1 MKELLAKKKSF
12 VIPILFLSV
21 VLISFE
27 AHAVADS
34 SIKNY
39 NGTLLVGVVGD
50 TGIGERAYRPGFI
63 AVIKALRKHQP
74 DLLLHLGDFLYQPK
88 IFPKTCPERYL
99 HEVRKTFVDPFQ
111 FKLFAPGDND
121 LPPNKKKPKGSGC
134 WEKIDAMDNSFDS
147 YPTSTHEPRTY
158 EGTAII
164 ANSFFAILNTYPWKD
179 PKLWLGPRIKK
190 AKKQGL
196 WTIIA
201 LHEPPMTTAWYLEK
215 RDTVLK
221 QLIQLEPDLV
231 LSGNQHSY
239 ERFHQIGVPNP
250 DGSIPYVS
258 SETGNYSK
266 GDGTI
271 FVVSGGGGAYLKPFA
286 DQQGFKK
293 RTAPKP
299 VFDTLAKRALMN
311 HYLILEIGQ
320 EKLQATTYRVCL
332 EKNTTDKKNSR
343 WKPDKPMWNSI
354 KLDCEGQ
361 ETGVTAFDRFQ
372 VKLEKGGVGTQNRN

>member
-27 AHAVADS
+27 AHAVAES

-99 HEVRKTFVDPFQ
+99 HEVRKTLADPFQ
-111 FKLFAPGDND
+111 LKLFVPGDND

-147 YPTSTHEPRTY
+147 YSTFTHEPRTY

-164 ANSFFAILNTYPWKD
+164 GNTFFAILNTYPWQD
-179 PKLWLGPRIKK
+179 PKLWLSPRIKK
-190 AKKQGL
+190 AKNQGL

-201 LHEPPMTTAWYLEK
+201 LHEPPMTTAWYLE
-215 RDTVLK
+215 RRNTVLK
-221 QLIQLEPDLV
+221 QLTQLKPDLV

-239 ERFHQIGVPNP
+239 ERFHQVGIPNQ
-250 DGSIPYVS
+250 DGSIPHVS

-271 FVVSGGGGAYLKPFA
+271 FLVSGGGGAYLKPFA

-293 RTAPKP
+293 RAAPKA
-299 VFDTLAKRALMN
+299 VFDVLAKRALMN
-311 HYLILEIGQ
+311 HYLILEIQ
-320 EKLQATTYRVCL
+320 KEKLQATTYRVCPQIN
-332 EKNTTDKKNSR
+332 KNDNPK

-361 ETGVTAFDRFQ
+361 EAGVTAFERFQ
-372 VKLEKGGVGTQNRN
+372 IQFKKSVIDLQN